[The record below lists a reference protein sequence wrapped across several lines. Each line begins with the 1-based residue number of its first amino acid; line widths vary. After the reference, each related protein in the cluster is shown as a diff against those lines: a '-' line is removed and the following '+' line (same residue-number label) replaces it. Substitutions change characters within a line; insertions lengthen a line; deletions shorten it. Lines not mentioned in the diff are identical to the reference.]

1 MEAVLLKKFEEP
13 PKTSKTERL
22 RAAWAF
28 GTGLRKNRRPG
39 LQSAK
44 KIDCLRKNSGKN
56 NIACPASRT
65 APQPRLECGNTSKP
79 LSIKR
84 PILPHKP
91 CGAARYNPLCQ
102 RGSLLKNE
110 GPNGARK
117 IWRRKFTRNPRSF
130 RHRKKA
136 SKKPM
141 RGTRQLR
148 PSAGIRHG
156 RAMRT
161 PILPPGKN
169 ARRAS
174 LPKGFRAAENRPVG
188 SPGKP
193 VEIASSGARKAF
205 RNYLVAEKGLAHVAY
220 GV

>member
-1 MEAVLLKKFEEP
+1 MEAVFPKNFEEP

-22 RAAWAF
+22 PAAWAF

-44 KIDCLRKNSGKN
+44 KIDCLRKNRSKN
-56 NIACPASRT
+56 NIACQASRT

-79 LSIKR
+79 LSLKR

-91 CGAARYNPLCQ
+91 YGAARYNPLCQ

-117 IWRRKFTRNPRSF
+117 IWRRKFSRNPRSF

-136 SKKPM
+136 SKK
-141 RGTRQLR
+141 TNALCRQLR
-148 PSAGIRHG
+148 PSAEP
-156 RAMRT
+156 AMGGQCALPYPRPAKTPAAPHFQKVFAQQRT
-161 PILPPGKN
+161 APSEALE
-169 ARRAS
+169 S
-174 LPKGFRAAENRPVG
+174 LWK
-188 SPGKP
+188 
-193 VEIASSGARKAF
+193 
-205 RNYLVAEKGLAHVAY
+205 
-220 GV
+220 